1 MQTVEEAL
9 KAVGDAVAGARTRI
23 ETVALEEALG
33 RFLAEDVA
41 MDHDVPPFDRATM
54 DGFAVRSA
62 DAAAPGAVLRVV
74 GRVRAGERPD
84 RPVARGEAVA
94 IMTGAPMPWGADAVV
109 PVEDVDATAGVAGAE
124 EAVRVRVAVP
134 AGGAIARRGEQVAA
148 GETVLRAGTRVHPG
162 VVGVLATA
170 GRTRIPVAGR
180 PTVAVVT
187 TGDEIVPASEV
198 PGPAR
203 LRDGN
208 GPALAAQAVRAGAR
222 AVREGPVRDERP
234 ALEAALARGLSA
246 DVLCVSGGVSM
257 GERDLVPAALEALGV
272 ACVFHRW
279 AAKPGGP
286 LWFGRR
292 GKTLVFGLPGNPAAG
307 FVGFEVL
314 VVPALRAL
322 MGAPFAARET
332 MRARYGGTTAKA
344 SEKRLYV
351 PVRRSTAGS
360 ALTAAPVRWKGS
372 GDPFGFALADGIAV
386 IPEGVRVERAGAVE
400 VDVIPLEGT
409 S

>member
-1 MQTVEEAL
+1 MRTVEEAL
-9 KAVGDAVAGARTRI
+9 RAVGDAVAGVRTRT

-33 RFLAEDVA
+33 RFLAQDVA

-54 DGFAVRSA
+54 DGFAVRAA
-62 DAAAPGAVLRVV
+62 DAVAPGAVLRVV

-84 RPVARGEAVA
+84 RPVAPGEAVA

-109 PVEDVDATAGVAGAE
+109 PVEDVDPTAGVAGAE
-124 EAVRVRVAVP
+124 EAVRVRVAVLK
-134 AGGAIARRGEQVAA
+134 GSAIARRGEQVAA
-148 GETVLRAGTRVHPG
+148 AETVLRAGARVHPG
-162 VVGVLATA
+162 AVGVLATA
-170 GRTRIPVAGR
+170 GKARVSVAAR

-187 TGDEIVPASEV
+187 TGDEVVPVSET

-208 GPALAAQAVRAGAR
+208 GPALVAQAVRAGAT
-222 AVREGPVRDERP
+222 AVREGPVRDERGP
-234 ALEAALARGLSA
+234 LEAAFARGLAA

-272 ACVFHRW
+272 ECVFHRW

-322 MGAPFAARET
+322 MGVPFAPRET
-332 MRARYGGTTAKA
+332 VRARYEGVSAKA

-360 ALTAAPVRWKGS
+360 AHVAVPVRWKGS
-372 GDPFGFALADGIAV
+372 GDPFGLALADGIAA
-386 IPEGVRVERAGAVE
+386 IPEGVRIERAGAVE